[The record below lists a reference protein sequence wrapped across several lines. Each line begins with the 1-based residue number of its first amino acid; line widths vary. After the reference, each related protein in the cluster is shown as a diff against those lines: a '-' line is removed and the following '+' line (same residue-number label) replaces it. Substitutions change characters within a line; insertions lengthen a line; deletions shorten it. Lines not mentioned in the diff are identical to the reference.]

1 MHLGFLAAYWWLVLA
16 AMAAVLVVFVLVAG
30 REAEGGLAGRARL
43 GWQRWRALSARVA
56 DVQARVIL
64 TIFYFTIAAP
74 FGVLRTYFADPLAI
88 RPGKRPRTWHERR
101 TRDLTLD
108 DARRQF

>member
-1 MHLGFLAAYWWLVLA
+1 MHFGLLAAYWWVVLA
-16 AMAAVLVVFVLVAG
+16 GMAAVLVVFVLVAG
-30 REAEGGLAGRARL
+30 RGAEGGLVGRTRL

-64 TIFYFTIAAP
+64 TIFYFTVAAP
-74 FGVLRTYFADPLAI
+74 FGILRTYFADPLAT
-88 RPGKRPRTWHERR
+88 RPGRRPRQWHERR